1 MAHAHSLESKGREA
15 PQEQGIFELHL
26 GPELQP
32 FGAQSSM
39 APRLW
44 TRPSG
49 MRMLDDSPVQPVSCG
64 MVVEGT
70 ACLSAHV
77 RPESYEVQ
85 PSE

>member
-1 MAHAHSLESKGREA
+1 MQPAHARLRKSGHVLTLLQLLRVWLFV
-15 PQEQGIFELHL
+15 Q
-26 GPELQP
+26 QP

-49 MRMLDDSPVQPVSCG
+49 IRMLDDSPVQPVSCG
-64 MVVEGT
+64 MLVEGT